1 MRLLLILIIMALLL
15 LILGFAITNL
25 ETHVPVTFWETTYQ
39 DVPLWS
45 VVFVSVLLGVVS
57 VGIIGVVD
65 GGFVRLR
72 NRQLMKENRRLESE
86 LNWLRTQPPSVRRE
100 PDAVAGAG
108 AAVELDP
115 GEAPSDA
122 AGISGDDDL
131 TPASAPV
138 YQPDEV
144 ADEDPD
150 DPYSGGRAV

>member
-25 ETHVPVTFWETTYQ
+25 ETRVPVTFWETTYR

-72 NRQLMKENRRLESE
+72 NRQLMKENRRLETE

-100 PDAVAGAG
+100 PDAVTGAG
-108 AAVELDP
+108 ADAFGTE
-115 GEAPSDA
+115 GEAGAPETLR
-122 AGISGDDDL
+122 DDDRA
-131 TPASAPV
+131 PASAPV
-138 YQPDEV
+138 YQPDEI